1 MPPPI
6 TIIVAV
12 YRAEAYFHYCMQSL
26 LNQTFRD
33 FEILL
38 MQKRMRVSEYFIR
51 KTVG

>member
-38 MQKRMRVSEYFIR
+38 AEFNLQMQQNSD
-51 KTVG
+51 